1 MKKLSGLSVSQ
12 VKDYLVGLLESLNNK
27 FPTKRVFI
35 CIDGVE
41 QLVSD
46 NEKDDRA
53 LDWLIY
59 KCPLNTKVIYSVLED
74 DKKNVFKSMRK
85 HVKDKRCFVKL
96 KRWSTYASLQ
106 ALNEELLVRKN
117 FIPIMC
123 TEWTVKL

>member
-1 MKKLSGLSVSQ
+1 MKKLSGLSTSQ
-12 VKDYLVGLLESLNNK
+12 VKDYLVGLLEFLSNK

-46 NEKDDRA
+46 NENDGRV

-74 DKKNVFKSMRK
+74 DEKKKNVFKSMRK
-85 HVKDKRCFVKL
+85 HVKDKRCFVEL

-106 ALNEELLVRKN
+106 ALNEELLVRE
-117 FIPIMC
+117 ISLYMIS
-123 TEWTVKL
+123 